1 MRATGTHVIVVT
13 GRMFRSV
20 RPYVLQAG
28 IDDPVICYQGAVVA
42 DPATGEFLRHVTVPN
57 AVALEAIDAIVAAGF
72 HVNCYV
78 DDLLYVAALT
88 PEARSYA
95 DFQGLEIH
103 VVGDLR
109 TWLKADPTKIV
120 AVGDPA
126 ALDELEAELKP
137 RFADRLFIA
146 KSLPFFLE
154 FARAGVSKG
163 AGLQFVADRL
173 GFTPAHTVAC
183 GDGENDRELLDW
195 AGFGVAVANAHP
207 DILRRADLVVPPV
220 EEEGVA
226 ALLEAYLDSRSVID
240 ARAARNDPDEF
251 RRKLAR
257 KGAAEQFDAWLAADE
272 RWRALVPRV
281 DDLRAQTKL
290 KGKPTPEQLEQLRGV
305 KEELQVAE
313 QELAEAEAARDAA
326 IALIPNPP
334 DDSAP
339 DGFTDEDAVEIR
351 RWGEPPQ
358 LVDPKEFPQVAEQE
372 SAEAEAARSLLLWQI
387 PNPPDDSAP
396 DGFTDE
402 DAVEI
407 RRWGE
412 PPTLTDP
419 KEHTEIGR
427 LTDMGA
433 VFLFSLKEESI

>member
-1 MRATGTHVIVVT
+1 VRATGTHVIVVT

-42 DPATGEFLRHVTVPN
+42 NPATGEFLRHVTVPN

-226 ALLEAYLDSRSVID
+226 ALLEAYLDSR
-240 ARAARNDPDEF
+240 P
-251 RRKLAR
+251 
-257 KGAAEQFDAWLAADE
+257 
-272 RWRALVPRV
+272 
-281 DDLRAQTKL
+281 
-290 KGKPTPEQLEQLRGV
+290 
-305 KEELQVAE
+305 
-313 QELAEAEAARDAA
+313 
-326 IALIPNPP
+326 
-334 DDSAP
+334 
-339 DGFTDEDAVEIR
+339 
-351 RWGEPPQ
+351 
-358 LVDPKEFPQVAEQE
+358 
-372 SAEAEAARSLLLWQI
+372 
-387 PNPPDDSAP
+387 
-396 DGFTDE
+396 
-402 DAVEI
+402 
-407 RRWGE
+407 
-412 PPTLTDP
+412 
-419 KEHTEIGR
+419 
-427 LTDMGA
+427 
-433 VFLFSLKEESI
+433 